1 MRIREATVADARP
14 IAEVHITSWRV
25 AYAGIVPAAHLA
37 SLSVDER
44 ESRWA
49 KILTGQDGTFT
60 YIAVDEKGQVI
71 GFASGGPLREGDPTY
86 AGELYA
92 IYLLPDHKGKGYG
105 RHLASTVAQRL
116 ARQGMPSMLVWVL
129 ADNYAR
135 GFYERLG
142 GALVGEQIVNIGGA
156 ELREIA
162 YGWPDTTSQAMLAAA
177 E

>member
-1 MRIREATVADARP
+1 MRIREATVADARA
-14 IAEVHITSWRV
+14 IAEVHVTSWRV
-25 AYAGIVPAAHLA
+25 TYAGIVPAAHLA

-44 ESRWA
+44 EARWA

-60 YIAVDEKGQVI
+60 YVAVDKNGQVV
-71 GFASGGPLREGDPTY
+71 GFASGGPLREGDPSY

-92 IYLLPDHKGKGYG
+92 IYLLPDHKGKGLG
-105 RHLASTVAQRL
+105 RRLASTVARRL
-116 ARQGMPSMLVWVL
+116 AQHGMPSMLVWVL

-142 GALVGEQIVNIGGA
+142 GALVGEQPITIGGKD
-156 ELREIA
+156 LREVA
-162 YGWPDTTSQAMLAAA
+162 YGWPDTPSQAMLALD